1 MNFITFIQKQA
12 KQPDE
17 AVNLFVNFAVN
28 DKNFPT
34 SSDPEILAKYLYK
47 KLNHKQTSGFQKC
60 LMIYKQFEQKNE
72 IPNKYNDQMK
82 FIDALNFIIDLQNN
96 DPEYSD
102 F

>member
-1 MNFITFIQKQA
+1 MNFITFLKQQT

-28 DKNFPT
+28 DKIFPT

-60 LMIYKQFEQKNE
+60 LMIYKQLEPNNE
-72 IPNKYNDQMK
+72 IPKK
-82 FIDALNFIIDLQNN
+82 
-96 DPEYSD
+96 
-102 F
+102 

>member
-1 MNFITFIQKQA
+1 
-12 KQPDE
+12 
-17 AVNLFVNFAVN
+17 
-28 DKNFPT
+28 
-34 SSDPEILAKYLYK
+34 
-47 KLNHKQTSGFQKC
+47 
-60 LMIYKQFEQKNE
+60 MIYKQFEQKNE